1 MADQSA
7 GTPSVP
13 DILQGSIGAMRPFA
27 AQANTTRRSSF
38 APRENAGSPSADRE
52 PSLRRFLPVAPDRL
66 CRKLRMRRVRIQDRR
81 TRFSGYQSTL
91 TTKHPRNRPIE
102 LVQSFQHS
110 WQITC
115 WPMSHGCKSKSSSQ
129 KIEMNEPVIVLDH
142 LSKSYGNVHAVQDL
156 SLTIEAGTIF
166 GFLGP
171 NGAGKTTTM
180 RMLCGLTHPTNGR
193 ATIEVTDTW
202 KHRQKVR
209 TKFGYVPQS
218 FSLYRDLTVL
228 ENFRFFG
235 GAYGVPGAALEER
248 IGRLLRIIDLE
259 EKRVTTADNL
269 SGGMRQLLA
278 IGCALVHNPSVLFL
292 DEPTRGLDPVHR
304 QQIWNL
310 LYDLSN
316 EGKTIFVTTHYM
328 DEAERCTE
336 VGFIENGRL
345 LAKASPRALKAS
357 FRAHLLEIDVEPLM
371 PALVRLRDIPEVL
384 GVSLRSGSL
393 RLYTPEAEQLIAT
406 WRENWPFPDIRLL
419 GERWVQPDM
428 EDVFTAYSQGYDG
441 VLKRSDS

>member
-1 MADQSA
+1 
-7 GTPSVP
+7 
-13 DILQGSIGAMRPFA
+13 
-27 AQANTTRRSSF
+27 
-38 APRENAGSPSADRE
+38 
-52 PSLRRFLPVAPDRL
+52 
-66 CRKLRMRRVRIQDRR
+66 
-81 TRFSGYQSTL
+81 
-91 TTKHPRNRPIE
+91 
-102 LVQSFQHS
+102 
-110 WQITC
+110 
-115 WPMSHGCKSKSSSQ
+115 
-129 KIEMNEPVIVLDH
+129 MNEPVIALHH

-156 SLTIEAGTIF
+156 SFLIEAGTIF

-180 RMLCGLTHPTNGR
+180 RMLCGLTHPSSGR
-193 ATIEVTDTW
+193 ATISGTNTW
-202 KHRQKVR
+202 KDRQKVR

-235 GAYGVPGAALEER
+235 GAYGVPRTELEGR
-248 IGRLLRIIDLE
+248 IDRLLGVIDLR
-259 EKRVTTADNL
+259 EKRDATAGNL

-278 IGCALVHNPSVLFL
+278 IGCALVHNPLVLFL

-304 QQIWNL
+304 QQIWDL

-316 EGKTIFVTTHYM
+316 EEKTIFVTTHYM

-336 VGFIENGRL
+336 VGFIDKGRL
-345 LAKASPRALKAS
+345 LAKASPRALKES
-357 FRAHLLEIDVEPLM
+357 FRARLLEIDVEPLM
-371 PALVRLRDIPEVL
+371 PALVRLRDMPELL

-393 RLYTPEAEQLIAT
+393 RLYAREAEQLIAR

-419 GERWVQPDM
+419 GERWVEPDM

-441 VLKRSDS
+441 VLKRSNS